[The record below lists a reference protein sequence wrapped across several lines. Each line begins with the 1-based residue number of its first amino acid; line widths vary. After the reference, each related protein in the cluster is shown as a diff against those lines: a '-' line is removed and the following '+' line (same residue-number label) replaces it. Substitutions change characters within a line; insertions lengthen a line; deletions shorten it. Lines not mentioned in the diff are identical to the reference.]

1 MYHKIVTFG
10 DSRLRL
16 PSQPLS
22 INDHADE
29 LIQSLFDTLDQQRGI
44 GLAAPQIGVNQRV
57 FIIDTTLQTKEDK
70 SVEKFRTAYIN
81 PEITWFSKE
90 ENSFNEGCLSIPTI
104 YENVIRPSS
113 IRVRYIDASFKETEE
128 TLHGIKARIFQ
139 HEYDHLEGI
148 LFIDY
153 IHFLRKTLLLYKL
166 KKIQNNLIKHT
177 VL

>member
-10 DSRLRL
+10 DSGLRL
-16 PSQPLS
+16 PSQPLTS
-22 INDHADE
+22 NDHAGE
-29 LIQSLFDTLDQQRGI
+29 LIQSLFDTLGQQRGV
-44 GLAAPQIGVNQRV
+44 GLAAPQIGFNQRV
-57 FIIDTTLQTKEDK
+57 FIIDTTLQAKEDK

-81 PEITWFSKE
+81 PEITWFSKK

-113 IRVRYIDASFKETEE
+113 IRVRYLDASFKETEE

-139 HEYDHLEGI
+139 HEFDHLEGI
-148 LFIDY
+148 LFIDH
-153 IHFLRKTLLLYKL
+153 IHSLRKVLLSYKL

-177 VL
+177 AL